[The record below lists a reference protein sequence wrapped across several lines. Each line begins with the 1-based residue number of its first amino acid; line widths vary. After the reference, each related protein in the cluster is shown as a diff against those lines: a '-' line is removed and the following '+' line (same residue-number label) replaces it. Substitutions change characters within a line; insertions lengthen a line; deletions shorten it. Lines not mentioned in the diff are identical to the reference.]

1 MTAEAIVRE
10 VRDALARHADP
21 DKAARMQ
28 AYMKSAMPYWGTPKP
43 LRARLTRDVFRRHPL
58 PDPET
63 WRMAVLAL
71 WREAERREERYA
83 AIDLASASAYRAFRT
98 LNALPV
104 FEEMIAT
111 GAWWDYTDDVAI
123 HCLREPLERSPQ
135 ETGARMREWSRDA
148 NLWKRRASVICQVN
162 RRRDADLALLFDCIE
177 PNLADREF
185 FIRKAIGWALRSLAW
200 TRLAEVETYVARVGD
215 RLSPLSKH
223 EALKNADKIRAAGGT
238 AKRSGD

>member
-28 AYMKSAMPYWGTPKP
+28 AYMKSAMPYWGAPKP
-43 LRARLTRDVFRRHPL
+43 LRARLTLDVFRRHPL
-58 PDPET
+58 PDPEA

-98 LNALPV
+98 LDALPV

-135 ETGARMREWSRDA
+135 ETGARMREWSRDP
-148 NLWKRRASVICQVN
+148 NLWKRRASIICQVN
-162 RRRDADLALLFDCIE
+162 RRDADLALLFDCIE

-185 FIRKAIGWALRSLAW
+185 FIRKAVGWALRSLAW

-215 RLSPLSKH
+215 RLSPLSKR
-223 EALKNADKIRAAGGT
+223 EALKNADKIRASSA
-238 AKRSGD
+238 AAAIA